1 MNVRDPSRRPDLAP
15 PAAAEIKSLR
25 AQLEAA
31 HAAQRQQAEVVR
43 KYESR
48 WAQLK
53 ASARRKQQLKDQQAA
68 AAAQLGSSQ
77 AQAPPQLAAAP
88 GSPSGAAAPPRR
100 AHFGA
105 LVHSFAAG

>member
-48 WAQLK
+48 WAQL
-53 ASARRKQQLKDQQAA
+53 
-68 AAAQLGSSQ
+68 GSSQ

-88 GSPSGAAAPPRR
+88 GSPSGASAPPRR

>member
-1 MNVRDPSRRPDLAP
+1 MMVRPPST
-15 PAAAEIKSLR
+15 AEMKSRADRDRKHALKLLR
-25 AQLEAA
+25 EA
-31 HAAQRQQAEVVR
+31 E
-43 KYESR
+43 
-48 WAQLK
+48 
-53 ASARRKQQLKDQQAA
+53 KQQLKDQQAA

-88 GSPSGAAAPPRR
+88 GSPSGASAPPRR

>member
-77 AQAPPQLAAAP
+77 AQAPP
-88 GSPSGAAAPPRR
+88 
-100 AHFGA
+100 
-105 LVHSFAAG
+105 